1 MSAPAITVDRVD
13 HFVLTVR
20 DLEATVAFY
29 SGVLGMTLQTF
40 GKEGRKAL
48 AFGRQKINLH
58 IAGHEFEPKARA
70 ALPGTADFCLIVQGP
85 IDAVA
90 AALTQAGVAIELGPT
105 DKTGALGPMRSV
117 YCRDPDGNLVEL
129 SVYPA
134 A

>member
-1 MSAPAITVDRVD
+1 MSGAAITVDRMD

-20 DLEATVAFY
+20 DLDATVAFY

-40 GKEGRKAL
+40 GPEGRKAL

-58 IAGHEFEPKARA
+58 IAGHEFEPKART

-90 AALTQAGVAIELGPT
+90 AALTQAGVPIELGPT